1 MLLKLQPFAQSSIVN
16 RPCAKLAYKF
26 FGPFKVEAKI
36 GALAYKLILSP
47 DSHIHNV
54 FHVSQLKPY
63 TPNYTP
69 VFAELPKPPGLS
81 MVETAPVEIL
91 DRRMVKRG
99 NTALVQIQVRWNS
112 ASPAAVTWED
122 YETLKLRLPA
132 AASWQGSAGAPGDA
146 PSDGGG
152 NVTPA
157 PTSATVD
164 LGSQ

>member
-1 MLLKLQPFAQSSIVN
+1 MLLKLQTYAQSSVVN

-36 GALAYKLILSP
+36 GTLAYKLMLPP
-47 DSHIHNV
+47 DSRIHNV

-69 VFAELPKPPGLS
+69 VFTELPKPPDLS
-81 MVETAPVEIL
+81 MVETAPVKIL

-99 NTALVQIQVRWNS
+99 NAALVQIQVHWNS
-112 ASPAAVTWED
+112 SSPAAVTWED
-122 YETLKLRLPA
+122 YETLKLRFPA
-132 AASWQGSAGAPGDA
+132 AAIWREPAGAPGDA

-164 LGSQ
+164 LISQ